1 MVNVGDRF
9 TYSKDGINYNIK
21 IVSVNKFREP
31 SLKYGADI
39 CACNGSYADDVVF
52 FGDDFLNKCERVM

>member
-1 MVNVGDRF
+1 MVNVGDRC

-21 IVSVNKFREP
+21 IVSVNEFREP

-52 FGDDFLNKCERVM
+52 FWR